1 MQEDGRQTPLP
12 DNRGLRKK
20 NEPNGD
26 IDGDYSVYQEADN
39 NHQRVM

>member
-1 MQEDGRQTPLP
+1 MTQEDSRQTPLP
-12 DNRGLRKK
+12 DNWIETK
-20 NEPNGD
+20 NEPNGE